1 MAFDVKD
8 CIYDGKG
15 KFSLKKYKTSAK
27 VDDDLREHYE
37 KLTAKNT
44 ERMAELQDKLYAEGK
59 EGLVILIQAMDAAG
73 KDSTIKHVMS
83 GVNPQGCVVHSFKQP
98 SKEELGHGYLWRA
111 SQHLPQR
118 GYIGLFNRSYYED
131 VLVVK
136 VHNMQTGYAMP
147 KRCTTMKPDKFF
159 KQRYQQI
166 TNFEDYL
173 YENGYRVVKI
183 FLNVSPDEQKERFLA
198 RIEDESKNWKFS
210 ASDMKERE
218 LWKDYQKAYE
228 DAIGNTSTKNAPWYI
243 IPADQKWYAR
253 YLVSKAIVRV
263 LRQINPKYPEMPDD
277 QKANLASCK
286 AALESEGKDDV
297 VPDSPEELAAAAKA
311 KEAKAQEAKEQ
322 KAAKKA
328 AHDKAVEAAKAEAQ
342 ANLKGSKKKKAVK
355 K

>member
-1 MAFDVKD
+1 MAMDVKD

-15 KFSLKKYKTSAK
+15 KFSLKKYKTSAHI
-27 VDDDLREHYE
+27 DEDLREHYE

-147 KRCTTMKPDKFF
+147 KRCTEMKPDKFF
-159 KQRYQQI
+159 KQRYKQI

-183 FLNVSPDEQKERFLA
+183 FLNVSPDEQKDRFLA
-198 RIEDESKNWKFS
+198 RIDDESKNWKFS

-228 DAIGNTSTKNAPWYI
+228 DAIGNTSTKTAPWYI

-263 LRQINPKYPEMPDD
+263 LRSMKPAYPEMPED
-277 QKANLASCK
+277 QKANLANCK
-286 AALESEGKDDV
+286 ALLESEGKKDV
-297 VPDSPEELAAAAKA
+297 VPSKAAEEAQAKA
-311 KEAKAQEAKEQ
+311 VAG
-322 KAAKKA
+322 
-328 AHDKAVEAAKAEAQ
+328 AKAEAQ
-342 ANLKGSKKKKAVK
+342 ANLKAAKAPKKKAVK